1 MLNCIY
7 GQFRS
12 DCAHFSTRQT
22 NKTQT
27 LNYLIYYQLLTSVTF
42 IGISCTLYFEN
53 SICVGRE
60 GKTNLEAHLSYQ

>member
-12 DCAHFSTRQT
+12 DCAYFLTD
-22 NKTQT
+22 KTQT

-42 IGISCTLYFEN
+42 IGISYTFYFEN
-53 SICVGRE
+53 SICV
-60 GKTNLEAHLSYQ
+60 